1 LKYISFKNILSS
13 LIVLLT
19 IISVNQWSIFPIG
32 NTYTNWIIYSIITIL
47 FVKGIKYY
55 YDESNLSNLLFV
67 KLYLIWV
74 IISSTRGIFEAQNY
88 WDFKSLI
95 NSGLALL
102 MIVSIYIFTNPLVIK
117 AILSKWLMYAFPLFF
132 VLMFFLTTDSYG
144 FYLMPIS
151 FFLLFLPFFDKKWRV
166 AIVLISLFVVLV
178 DLDARSNVIK
188 FFVPFLFS
196 FLFYIKRLVNFKL
209 FKIIFF
215 ASFFFPFFFLFL
227 GITNKFNIFQIDKYI
242 SGNFE
247 EKKKIGNQV
256 KVADLKSD
264 TRTFLYKEVIV
275 SAIKNDYMLM
285 GRSPARGNESDAFGL
300 HAAEELKTGRY
311 ERYGNEVSI
320 LNIFTWTGLV
330 GVILY
335 FLVFL
340 KAAYLAITK
349 SNSNFLRIIGLYV
362 TFRWIYLWVEDPNI
376 FNINNILLWMVV
388 AMCYSEQFR
397 NMSDF
402 EFKNWLSSIFKSQP
416 NLIRDN

>member
-1 LKYISFKNILSS
+1 MTVSVKNSLAA

-19 IISVNQWSIFPIG
+19 VISVNQWSIFPIG
-32 NTYTNWIIYSIITIL
+32 NTFTNWIIYFIITIL
-47 FVKGIKYY
+47 FIKGIKYY
-55 YDESNLSNLLFV
+55 YDRNNSSNLLFV
-67 KLYLIWV
+67 KLYLIW
-74 IISSTRGIFEAQNY
+74 IMISCIRGVFEAQNY

-117 AILSKWLMYAFPLFF
+117 AILSKWLIYAFPLFF
-132 VLMFFLTTDSYG
+132 VLIFFLTTDSYG
-144 FYLMPIS
+144 FYLMPLS
-151 FFLLFLPFFDKKWRV
+151 FFLLFLPFLDKKWKV
-166 AIVLISLFVVLV
+166 AIVLISLFVVFV
-178 DLDARSNVIK
+178 DLDARSNVVK
-188 FFVPFLFS
+188 FFVSFLFS

-209 FKIIFF
+209 FKIIFS

-227 GITNKFNIFQIDKYI
+227 GITNKFNVFQIDKYI
-242 SGNFE
+242 SGNYE

-256 KVADLKSD
+256 KVVDLKSD
-264 TRTFLYKEVIV
+264 TRTFLYKEVIL
-275 SAIKNDYMLM
+275 SAIKNDYVII
-285 GRSPARGNESDAFGL
+285 GRSPARGNESEAFGL

-335 FLVFL
+335 FLVFF
-340 KAAYLAITK
+340 KAVYLAIAK
-349 SNSNFLRIIGLYV
+349 SKSNFLRIIGLYV

-397 NMSDF
+397 NMSDS
-402 EFKNWLSSIFKSQP
+402 EFKNWLNSIFKSQP
-416 NLIRDN
+416 YLTRDN

>member
-1 LKYISFKNILSS
+1 MTVSVKKSLAA

-19 IISVNQWSIFPIG
+19 VISVNQWSIFPIG
-32 NTYTNWIIYSIITIL
+32 NTFTNWIFYFIITIL
-47 FVKGIKYY
+47 FIKGIKYY
-55 YDESNLSNLLFV
+55 FNRNNSSNLLFV

-74 IISSTRGIFEAQNY
+74 IISCTRGIFEAQNY

-117 AILSKWLMYAFPLFF
+117 AILSKWLIYALPLFF

-151 FFLLFLPFFDKKWRV
+151 FFLLFLPFLDKKWKV
-166 AIVLISLFVVLV
+166 AIVLISLFVVFV

-188 FFVPFLFS
+188 FFVSFLFS

-209 FKIIFF
+209 FKIIFS

-227 GITNKFNIFQIDKYI
+227 GITNKFNVFQIDKYI
-242 SGNFE
+242 SGNYE

-256 KVADLKSD
+256 IVADLKSD
-264 TRTFLYKEVIV
+264 TRTFLYREVII
-275 SAIKNDYMLM
+275 SAIKNKYVII
-285 GRSPARGNESDAFGL
+285 GRSPARGNESDVFGL
-300 HAAEELKTGRY
+300 YAAEELKTGRY

-340 KAAYLAITK
+340 KASYLAITK

-376 FNINNILLWMVV
+376 FNINNTLLYMVV

-397 NMSDF
+397 NMNDF

-416 NLIRDN
+416 YLTRDN